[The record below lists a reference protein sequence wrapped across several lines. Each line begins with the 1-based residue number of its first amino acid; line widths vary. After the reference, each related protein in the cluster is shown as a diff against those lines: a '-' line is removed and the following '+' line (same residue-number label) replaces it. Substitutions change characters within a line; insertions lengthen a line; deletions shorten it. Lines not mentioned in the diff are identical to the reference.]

1 MITVFHIMD
10 PVKKQLYME
19 LKITCTQVEVK
30 ALKLPENEIKDYLA
44 ADIIERDMT
53 WGEPQ
58 YQELYF
64 TDFRKITVVDDGETI
79 YEGSFKD
86 FETGDI
92 SEDEFGDYSYL
103 EIGRCEDCELVYDID
118 DWDPDN
124 MTFDA
129 WVLKLPKDDEMVYD
143 PRYDYCTADEVIDG
157 GPVETT
163 CWFKENGEW
172 KKGGS
177 DDDDEDSNERVKI
190 TVTGVA
196 VHVLAA
202 NLPDEKIDIISEDLE
217 NEELFDDTVASL
229 EDDEDC
235 YKKYLKEIQEV
246 KVEKEDSGEV
256 LYLWEEDDIPEHFTK
271 MTGEVEMI
279 GKYNIVG
286 INFDGDE
293 FIMEHIFYADEW
305 DESKLEFLQNNINFF
320 DFGDDGTF
328 PGIVHT
334 ILYDDFSCDDS
345 SDEKGV
351 ASQSGYNYKFV
362 QKDGE
367 WMMVDDCGESLEDWG
382 IRVLTEDEN
391 TVEAN
396 SSIPSITGLNPLVG
410 DEPKILILGTMPGN
424 RSLETGEYYAS
435 HTNSFWKFM
444 EQIYNKGKKFQNY
457 NEKEECLK
465 ANKVAV
471 WDLAHQCVREGSA
484 DKNMKNVVYND
495 LAGFL
500 NEHPT
505 IELLVF
511 NGKKTSK
518 DFEEHIK
525 IEKKC
530 ATAPSTSNAYPMS
543 FEKKLEGW
551 KEALGFKK

>member
-1 MITVFHIMD
+1 
-10 PVKKQLYME
+10 ME

-64 TDFRKITVVDDGETI
+64 TNIREITVEDDGETI
-79 YEGSFKD
+79 YEGGFKD
-86 FETGDI
+86 FKTGDI
-92 SEDEFGDYSYL
+92 FEDEFDEYSYL

-124 MTFDA
+124 MTFEE

-143 PRYDYCTADEVIDG
+143 PRYDYCTADEVNADG
-157 GPVETT
+157 EVETT

-172 KKGGS
+172 KEVAP

-256 LYLWEEDDIPEHFTK
+256 LYLWEGDDIPEHFTK

-305 DESKLEFLQNNINFF
+305 DESKLEFVQNNINFF

-367 WMMVDDCGESLEDWG
+367 WMKVDECGESLEDWG

-391 TVEAN
+391 PVEAN
-396 SSIPSITGLNPLVG
+396 SSIPSITGLDPLVG
-410 DEPKILILGTMPGN
+410 EEPKILILGTMPGN
-424 RSLETGEYYAS
+424 KSLETGEYYAS

-457 NEKEECLK
+457 DEKVECLK

-471 WDLAHQCVREGSA
+471 WDLAHQCEREGSA

-505 IELLVF
+505 IDLLVF
-511 NGKKTSK
+511 NGKKTCK
-518 DFEEHIK
+518 DFEDHFK
-525 IEKKC
+525 IDKKC
-530 ATAPSTSNAYPMS
+530 AIAPSTSNAFPMS
-543 FEKKLEGW
+543 FEKKQEGW
-551 KEALGFKK
+551 KEALSLKK